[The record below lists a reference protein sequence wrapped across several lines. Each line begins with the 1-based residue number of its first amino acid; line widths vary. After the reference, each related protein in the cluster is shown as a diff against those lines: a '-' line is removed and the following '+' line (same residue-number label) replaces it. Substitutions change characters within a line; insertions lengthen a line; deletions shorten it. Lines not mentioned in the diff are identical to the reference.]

1 MADELPTPAPSP
13 NDPVQRPAP
22 EAEAKDAAAEETPDY
37 LFRLQL
43 AISSFF
49 STNSR
54 YLGYLAG
61 AGLAGVLVWGLWEV
75 WQERSAN
82 EAYGAIATIDYKMP
96 KPDPMS
102 RYGLAPADDPND
114 AGRMADL
121 KQGAKLFEDAA
132 RGSSGSAAAY
142 AYLKAADAW
151 ERAGDTDARLAAL
164 KAGYAAGG
172 GDLPTWS
179 LGAAYAGA
187 LSDAGRAE
195 EALGVYREIAGKT
208 QGFYAQQAL
217 MALAG
222 AQIDLGKNDD
232 ARATIQE
239 FKTRFPNASPE
250 RVAALEVRTGQ
261 PTPSA
266 PAGASAAPAAP
277 ATPAETPAA
286 PAAPPAGTPG

>member
-1 MADELPTPAPSP
+1 MADEQPSP
-13 NDPVQRPAP
+13 DSEKIDLTKAP
-22 EAEAKDAAAEETPDY
+22 AEADTKEAAPDETPDY
-37 LFRLQL
+37 LFRAQL

-49 STNSR
+49 DANSR
-54 YLGYLAG
+54 YLGYIAG
-61 AGLAGVLVWGLWEV
+61 AGLAGVLVWGLWSV

-82 EAYGAIATIDYKMP
+82 QAYGAIASIDYKMP

-102 RYGLAPADDPND
+102 RYGLAPADDPTD

-121 KQGAKLFEDAA
+121 KQGATLFEDAA
-132 RGSSGSAAAY
+132 RDASGSASAY

-151 ERAGDTDARLAAL
+151 ERAGDAEARLAAL

-187 LSDAGRAE
+187 LADAGRAE
-195 EALGVYREIAGKT
+195 EALGVYRELAGKT

-217 MALAG
+217 IALVG
-222 AQIDLGKNDD
+222 GQLDLGKNDD
-232 ARATIQE
+232 ARTTIQE

-250 RVAALEVRTGQ
+250 RVAALEARTG
-261 PTPSA
+261 
-266 PAGASAAPAAP
+266 APAAP
-277 ATPAETPAA
+277 AGAPAA
-286 PAAPPAGTPG
+286 PASAPTAPVEAAPVAPGSAG